1 MELMDEKVRR
11 VKHRFGQL
19 FAAFLL
25 LFTLAFVP
33 TGYEMWQSGPAFV
46 EYEPFSL
53 VYNLV
58 FFAATVIPVVV
69 GLYLTRN
76 AYRWSKR
83 HAS

>member
-1 MELMDEKVRR
+1 MGDIVRR
-11 VKHRFGQL
+11 SKHRFGQL

-33 TGYEMWQSGPAFV
+33 TGYDMWQATPAFV
-46 EYEPFSL
+46 DYEPFSL

-58 FFAATVIPVVV
+58 FFAATAIPVVV